1 MEYYAVS
8 KHGHVTVCQVGS
20 FLFKMLH
27 TQVRSVTKLIVSN
40 IRNKEKILGVATQS
54 GHMGMEWIPFPFF
67 FSFNLVCSG
76 LHPSVSNHYRVLW
89 SCVSS
94 SVTSIFS
101 VQLPSDSKGG
111 DPNMSCRRVISG
123 QAAHPSGRTPCRPFF
138 GSGPWLCT
146 QLLCRLDKYSMPRN
160 LLFDTW
166 LSFHISMYFICYM

>member
-1 MEYYAVS
+1 MEYYAVN
-8 KHGHVTVCQVGS
+8 KHGHVTAYVMLG
-20 FLFKMLH
+20 LFCLKCYILKLDKS
-27 TQVRSVTKLIVSN
+27 QSLLLVTLEIKKKYLQWPHSQ
-40 IRNKEKILGVATQS
+40 ATW
-54 GHMGMEWIPFPFF
+54 EWNGFPFFF

-76 LHPSVSNHYRVLW
+76 LHPSVSSHYRVLW
-89 SCVSS
+89 SCISS
-94 SVTSIFS
+94 SVASIFS

-146 QLLCRLDKYSMPRN
+146 QLLCRLDKYSVPRN